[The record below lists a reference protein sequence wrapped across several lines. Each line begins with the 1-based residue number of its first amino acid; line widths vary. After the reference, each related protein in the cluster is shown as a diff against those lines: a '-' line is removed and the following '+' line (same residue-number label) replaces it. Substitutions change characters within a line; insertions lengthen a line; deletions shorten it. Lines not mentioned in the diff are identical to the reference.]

1 MNRQLIMV
9 SSITYAMKGRDLLRS
24 KGMKAYIERTPGHM
38 DRVGCGY
45 SIYVNGD
52 INRAEAILRDGNIK
66 IIGLSEEGDT
76 DDLPG

>member
-1 MNRQLIMV
+1 MSKELIMV

-24 KGMKAYIERTPGHM
+24 KGIKAYIERTPGHM

-52 INRAEAILRDGNIK
+52 VDQAEEILRQGKIK
-66 IIGLSEEGDT
+66 ILGRGEGGDH
-76 DDLPG
+76 GIS